1 MMNFDR
7 ACVEKIL
14 MQLEDKSFFYSR
26 SPYKFYR
33 VNNSLCLLGAG
44 GTSYVYE
51 MYDEQAPDRH
61 YALKVIG
68 FNGTLDNL
76 NDVPYSVSVQY
87 QLGEQSENIVRVIA
101 LRTMK
106 LIFDDED
113 NVTGLV
119 RENEEGYDDS
129 EGLPIQ
135 MILMEKLENII
146 SKDKF
151 GNVFLERNE
160 LRTEEEIINFAKQVG
175 RAVFMMH
182 SYSFLHRDIK
192 LENIFWDPVSDRYKL
207 GDFGVARYVDDG
219 NAETVLFT
227 DGYGAPEI
235 EKRLRDS
242 YNATADIYSFGIT
255 LYLLLNDLKF
265 PSSDSYRA
273 NLVQYEKDFIP
284 PAPKN
289 ASERMAR
296 IVRTMCSYRP
306 EDRYQSIEEVLM
318 EIGRLD
324 GTYTEKGFEEE
335 YEDIPTELYREEDDL
350 ETATY
355 REDQE
360 DPMVE
365 EETKS
370 WLDKDES
377 EFTRE
382 ERKKL
387 AKAIEE
393 MYVSSSRWRF
403 FLTAIATFC
412 IYKALSPDA
421 QYVRNWMFWILPV
434 LLVIESILQ
443 RIREFHIAFGIVTIC
458 LAVFSMFYLKP
469 DVPYLV
475 MILIVL
481 IGSPTLTAGC
491 AAGTGLWILQ
501 SISGKLAWLS
511 FLSKWDLGWI
521 AIIGLFA
528 VIFSNIFMREYFD
541 RGPLVSELVFLKI
554 MDKGWFLIV
563 AIGIILLILSGIK
576 VIVIPEIIMHLHL
589 VRTGIGIYAALFFY
603 VWHYGQF
610 DDVTEEET
618 DINDSLDE
626 G

>member
-1 MMNFDR
+1 MGNFDR
-7 ACVEKIL
+7 AGVEKIL
-14 MQLEDKSFFYSR
+14 LQLEDKVFFDSE

-33 VNNSLCLLGAG
+33 VENSLCLLGAG

-68 FNGTLDNL
+68 FSGSLDDING
-76 NDVPYSVSVQY
+76 VSYSVSAQY
-87 QLGEQSENIVRVIA
+87 QLSEQSENIVRVIS

-119 RENEEGYDDS
+119 RDNEESFDAS

-135 MILMEKLENII
+135 MILMEKLESII
-146 SKDKF
+146 SKDKY
-151 GNVFLERNE
+151 GNVYLTRNE
-160 LRTEEEIINFAKQVG
+160 LRTEEEIINFTKQIG
-175 RAVFMMH
+175 RAIFTVH
-182 SYSFLHRDIK
+182 SYSVLHRDIK
-192 LENIFWDPVSDRYKL
+192 LENIFWDPVSGRYKL

-219 NAETVLFT
+219 SAETVLFT

-265 PSSDSYRA
+265 PGSDSYRA
-273 NLVQYEKDFIP
+273 NLIQYEKDFIP
-284 PAPKN
+284 PAPQN
-289 ASERMAR
+289 SSERMAR
-296 IVRTMCSYRP
+296 IVRTMCNYRP

-387 AKAIEE
+387 AKAIAE

-412 IYKALSPDA
+412 IYKALSPNA
-421 QYVRNWMFWILPV
+421 EYVKNWLFWILPIS
-434 LLVIESILQ
+434 LVVESVLQ
-443 RIREFHIAFGIVTIC
+443 RIREFHIEFCIVTIC
-458 LAVFSMFYLKP
+458 LAMFSIINLRP
-469 DVPYLV
+469 DVPHIL

-501 SISGKLAWLS
+501 SITGKWAWLS
-511 FLSKWDLGWI
+511 FLSDWDLGWI
-521 AIIGLFA
+521 AIIGLA
-528 VIFSNIFMREYFD
+528 TVIFSNIFMSEVYD
-541 RGPLVSELVFLKI
+541 RVPKLGEIILLRI
-554 MDKGWFLIV
+554 METVCFLIV
-563 AIGIILLILSGIK
+563 VTGIILLILSGLKI
-576 VIVIPEIIMHLHL
+576 IVIPEIITHLHL
-589 VRTGIGIYAALFFY
+589 VRTGIGIYAVLLFY
-603 VWHYGQF
+603 LWHYGLL
-610 DDVTEEET
+610 DDDTEEET
-618 DINDSLDE
+618 DINESLDE
-626 G
+626 